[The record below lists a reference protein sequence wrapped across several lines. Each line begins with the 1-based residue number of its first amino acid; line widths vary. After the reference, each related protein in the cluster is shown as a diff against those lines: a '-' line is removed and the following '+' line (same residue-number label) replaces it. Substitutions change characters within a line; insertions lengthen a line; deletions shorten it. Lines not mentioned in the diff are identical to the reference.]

1 MPSVQT
7 GEFSLDLQG
16 SEASNLLL
24 TPIFFDESVP
34 ELFEVMPMV
43 NSEKKMAYASVM
55 KNVLQRSISC
65 GLRPKGEVDL
75 YERCI
80 NTDLVAVYVNQC
92 FDEALNLAYTSLLK
106 AGRQI
111 SDLTGTLL
119 MEILITRVQQAIK
132 KDIEKL
138 AFYGDKASA
147 DANINLTDGMWVY
160 LFDLV
165 SKALIPYVN
174 SGSGAPLT
182 AGDGIDILTEMY
194 ENQTNELK
202 AVAPNEKVFL
212 VTTDLFYQ
220 YVKDLENGSINSEAY
235 TANIEDGGRGSRFRG
250 IEVRPM
256 WDWQQY
262 ALDFQGQADAH
273 QAILTTRD
281 NMVMATDVQSPQNQL
296 EVWYDRDSELNKV
309 RTRFRFGFNYKLEEF
324 LVVAY

>member
-1 MPSVQT
+1 MPSVNT
-7 GEFSLDLQG
+7 GELNLNIQG
-16 SEASNLLL
+16 DEASKLLL
-24 TPIFFDESVP
+24 SPIFFEDSVP

-65 GLRPKGEVDL
+65 GLRPKGEVDI

-80 NTDLVAVYVNQC
+80 NTDLVAVYVTQC
-92 FDEALNLAYTSLLK
+92 FDEALNLAYQSALK
-106 AGRQI
+106 TGADI
-111 SDLTGTLL
+111 SDLNGTIF
-119 MEILITRVQQAIK
+119 MEILVRRVQEAIK

-138 AFYGDKASA
+138 AFYGDKVSA

-160 LFDLV
+160 IFDLV
-165 SKALIPYVN
+165 ARSLIPYVDTN
-174 SGSGAPLT
+174 SGTPLG
-182 AGDGIDILTEMY
+182 AGDGIDILEAMY
-194 ENQTNELK
+194 ENQSNELK
-202 AVAPNEKVFL
+202 AVAPAQKLFL
-212 VTTDLFYQ
+212 VSTDLYFQ
-220 YVKDLENGSINSEAY
+220 YVKDLEQGSINSEAY
-235 TANIEDGGRGSRFRG
+235 TSNIESGGRGSRYRN

-262 ALDFQGQADAH
+262 ALDFQGTADAH

-296 EVWYDRDSELNKV
+296 QVWYDMDSELNKI

-324 LVVAY
+324 LVAAF

>member
-1 MPSVQT
+1 MPNVQT
-7 GEFSLDLQG
+7 GEFSLDLRG
-16 SEASNLLL
+16 SKASNLFL
-24 TPIFFDESVP
+24 TPIFFDDSVP

-55 KNVLQRSISC
+55 KNVIQRSVSC
-65 GLRPKGEVDL
+65 GLRPKGEVDI

-80 NTDLVAVYVNQC
+80 NTDTVAVYVNQC
-92 FDEALNLAYTSLLK
+92 FDEARNLAYTSLLK
-106 AGRQI
+106 KGRQI

-147 DANINLTDGMWVY
+147 DENLNVTDGMWVY

-165 SKALIPYVN
+165 SKALIPYSD

-182 AGDGIDILTEMY
+182 AGDGINILTDMY
-194 ENQTNELK
+194 EKQTNALK
-202 AVAPNEKVFL
+202 AVAPNEKIFL

-220 YVKDLENGSINSEAY
+220 YQKDLENGSINSESY
-235 TANIEDGGRGSRFRG
+235 TGNIENGGRGMLFRG
-250 IEVRPM
+250 VEVRPM

-262 ALDFQGQADAH
+262 ALEFQGQADAH

-281 NMVMATDVQSPQNQL
+281 NMVMATDVESPENQL